1 MEELIEA
8 RWWGE
13 ERPDRAAAGEDE
25 EAALRRSS
33 VAFRRASKASS
44 SEVWEETLCFL
55 FPLLTLR
62 EKGDCFWE
70 GTFRIQQHRG
80 LPESCRF

>member
-1 MEELIEA
+1 MPLVCENVDELIEA

-13 ERPDRAAAGEDE
+13 ERPDRAAEGEDE

-33 VAFRRASKASS
+33 VALSLASRASS

-55 FPLLTLR
+55 FPMMISIGAT
-62 EKGDCFWE
+62 
-70 GTFRIQQHRG
+70 
-80 LPESCRF
+80 